1 MTFTRPFVTRRF
13 IAYAG
18 DAHSHRLSLAVS
30 VIDGFTGK
38 PVNAPLRV
46 YLKELRQARVRRSQ
60 SGLFCFE
67 EITAGN
73 YTLVVEP
80 DPTTADWFYL
90 KPRPNEVWTEKF
102 ERPITLPFPNPLS
115 PLEIVTLSPKSSYPF
130 PANSTLVRGTVTW
143 GASSESVA
151 GAVIRTTYDQTDPND
166 VGGPPVSVTIETQS
180 DRVGEYVLFF
190 QKLPGRT
197 QPVVVTGVKDGQQV
211 QEPVS
216 ITEGTMTK
224 ADPLHFP

>member
-1 MTFTRPFVTRRF
+1 MTLTRPFVTRRF

-18 DAHSHRLSLAVS
+18 DAHSHMLSLAVS

-38 PVNAPLRV
+38 QANAPLRV
-46 YLKELRQARVRRSQ
+46 YLKELRRARLLRSQ

-67 EITAGN
+67 ELRAGN

-90 KPRPNEVWTEKF
+90 KPRPNEGWTEKF
-102 ERPITLPFPNPLS
+102 ERPITLPLPDPLS
-115 PLEIVTLSPKSSYPF
+115 PLETVTLSPKSSYPF
-130 PANSTLVRGTVTW
+130 PANSTLVRGTVTR
-143 GASSESVA
+143 GAANVSVA
-151 GAVIRTTYDQTDPND
+151 GAVISTTYSQVNPND
-166 VGGPPVSVTIETQS
+166 VGGPPVVVAIETQS
-180 DRVGEYVLFF
+180 DRDGEYVLFF
-190 QKLPGRT
+190 QKLPGKT

-211 QEPVS
+211 QQPVP